1 MAEAFSILLDPVNQA
16 KKDRAVDVRGVKEG
30 SIELSAYNFIRY
42 SDNINSDKYKELYL
56 TLIEESQPAKIFVDV
71 ATKRGNKVKAYKG
84 AINYIVFGNDIDTY
98 RLGTNGVSYHY
109 ETSPT
114 YIEFDSN
121 NLNIYKVNDNKVK
134 IQSQYELVP
143 GKYKLKII
151 YKENKSPKIIDFNV
165 IYLYDAKNE
174 KFNKFNNHWSLS
186 ENCDVIEILNEGV
199 KIGGNCEKQL
209 ILIQYKK
216 NFDKDLTLKFDFN
229 ILNNKTIDMQLTFDE
244 RLYINF
250 DNKKIKF
257 QRKEINS
264 NYKESIKT
272 VKEIVYNKFKNNQ
285 KYSMIFSKEQNLYIL
300 KIIDFFTKEIY
311 YEVNYKDD
319 MSNIKT
325 KHIYDNLRISVGR
338 NNTIMLIESMEIY

>member
-1 MAEAFSILLDPVNQA
+1 MLKYKNIFIFILFILFIYTIINSNNNKQSHQQY
-16 KKDRAVDVRGVKEG
+16 KDETQ
-30 SIELSAYNFIRY
+30 FIIDSSNNLLIKNSEDNY
-42 SDNINSDKYKELYL
+42 SYYLNENNLLNINITDNIDNIN
-56 TLIEESQPAKIFVDV
+56 II
-71 ATKRGNKVKAYKG
+71 GN
-84 AINYIVFGNDIDTY
+84 
-98 RLGTNGVSYHY
+98 
-109 ETSPT
+109 
-114 YIEFDSN
+114 IEFDSN

-174 KFNKFNNHWSLS
+174 KFNKFNNHWTLS